1 MILQSLKEAK
11 EQQKTIQVRFLKV
24 LLTGSAGA
32 GKTSFSH
39 LLLKQ
44 PIKETHE
51 STNLACASH
60 AVSIQKAVIPNAPA
74 TKSDDITWVKLNPE
88 LEIHFLR
95 SLLVPSSS
103 STVTENQNNLVVENS
118 PHSADDED
126 HKSTF
131 IQKSVHYFWYL
142 VGFIGWLAWVIPSF
156 FEANN
161 PVQVPKSTFK
171 LILHDSLIPNP
182 NKFVPMPGKI
192 LNIITL
198 LDTGGQ
204 PQYIHLL
211 PTINIRPT
219 VTFVVHNLSKNL
231 TDPVLVE
238 YNQNGEQIVT
248 PYSLSYTY
256 LDMIKLLISATND
269 SEDRD
274 TSYAQELNL
283 NTTKGANNNSWLCL
297 VGTHNDKV
305 DEEVRKSTETKLT
318 SLVHNMESKAAVWHN
333 EESAVLFAA
342 DNTTAGSK
350 KEDPIANI
358 IRHKIETVAEDRD
371 VYDVPIVWMLLEL
384 EIRKFCDLNNKAYI
398 SFDQCVKL
406 AKDSGLMYSD
416 VEVKKALI
424 YHHSLG
430 VLLYFDNSGGF
441 SDYVITDHQWWF
453 EKMSK
458 IVCLTLQ
465 ENHDYLDYHAFKKL
479 KFEGILS
486 KNLLDFI
493 EWNDD
498 IKKEHFLLLLDRLKI
513 IAELDI
519 NGTYFI
525 PYVLPSY
532 KPQEY
537 DISNQYGNIQ
547 GEPLLV
553 QFCSGILPRGFFCT
567 LIVQLLQ
574 SKVWEIHSC
583 KDSKEVHHVFINLIS
598 FNLLDGYSL
607 SLFDKVDYLEL
618 QIRQKEERFQN
629 SAHYNAYENLDRH
642 LAKVCKH
649 LNLAFNNIRYGFM
662 CSCNESEEDHI
673 AFLPKRISSAK
684 SATCSIDSIHTLK
697 MTKSHMSWFSQ
708 DGMYVCSHIQ

>member
-11 EQQKTIQVRFLKV
+11 DQQKTIQVRFLKV

-44 PIKETHE
+44 PIKETHD

-74 TKSDDITWVKLNPE
+74 TQSDDITWVKLNPE

-95 SLLVPSSS
+95 SLLVPPSS
-103 STVTENQNNLVVENS
+103 STVKENQNNLVVEDS
-118 PHSADDED
+118 PHSTDDED
-126 HKSTF
+126 HESTF
-131 IQKSVHYFWYL
+131 IQKSAQFFWYL
-142 VGFIGWLAWVIPSF
+142 VGFIGWLTWVIPSF
-156 FEANN
+156 SEANN
-161 PVQVPKSTFK
+161 PVQVPTSSFK
-171 LILHDSLIPNP
+171 HILYDSLISNP

-204 PQYIHLL
+204 PEYIHLL
-211 PTINIRPT
+211 PTINIHPT
-219 VTFVVHNLSKNL
+219 VTFIIHNLSKNL
-231 TDPVLVE
+231 KDPVLVE
-238 YNQNGEQIVT
+238 YKQNGKQMVP
-248 PYSLSYTY
+248 PYSLNYSY
-256 LDMIKLLISATND
+256 LDMIKLLMSATND
-269 SEDRD
+269 SKDRD

-283 NTTKGANNNSWLCL
+283 NTIKGANNNSSLCL
-297 VGTHNDKV
+297 VGTHKDQV
-305 DEEVRKSTETKLT
+305 DDEVIKSTETKLT
-318 SLVHNMESKAAVWHN
+318 LLVHNMGSKAAVWYN
-333 EESAVLFAA
+333 KDSSVLFAA
-342 DNTTAGSK
+342 DNTTAGSEN
-350 KEDPIANI
+350 EDPIASI

-384 EIRKFCDLNNKAYI
+384 EIRKFCDINNKAYI
-398 SFDQCVKL
+398 SLDQCVKL
-406 AKDSGLMYSD
+406 AKEGGLMSSD
-416 VEVKKALI
+416 EEVKKALN

-430 VLLYFDNSGGF
+430 VLLYFDNIVGF
-441 SDYVITDHQWWF
+441 SGYVITDHQWWF
-453 EKMSK
+453 DKMSK
-458 IVCLTLQ
+458 IIWLTSQ
-465 ENHDYLDYHAFKKL
+465 KNLDYHAEQLKSQGIISKK
-479 KFEGILS
+479 
-486 KNLLDFI
+486 LLDFV

-498 IKKEHFLLLLDRLKI
+498 IKKEDFLSLLDRMKI
-513 IAELDI
+513 IAELEM
-519 NGTYFI
+519 NGSYFI
-525 PYVLPSY
+525 PYVLRPY

-537 DISNQYGNIQ
+537 DISNQYGNIL

-574 SKVWEIHSC
+574 SKVWEIHSR
-583 KDSKEVHHVFINLIS
+583 KDSKEVHHVFINLIT

-618 QIRQKEERFQN
+618 QIRQKEKRFQN
-629 SAHYNAYENLDRH
+629 LAHYNAYENLKRH

-649 LNLAFNNIRYGFM
+649 LNLAFKNIRYGFI

-684 SATCSIDSIHTLK
+684 SATCNIDSTHTLK
-697 MTKSHMSWFSQ
+697 MTKSHMLWFSQ
-708 DGMYVCSHIQ
+708 DGMYV